1 MTSQAPHVTFGT
13 ETETLLLMARD
24 EKKET
29 NKQKKRPQNEMS
41 LVSLEAP
48 EFGLKYGVYGQCI
61 VTTQYKQAL

>member
-1 MTSQAPHVTFGT
+1 
-13 ETETLLLMARD
+13 MARD